1 MRAYPASDFLDV
13 MAGSKN
19 SNFQNK
25 NLKPL
30 NTRTKS
36 EQREIAKKGGK
47 KSGEVR
53 RAKKAMREILDYLLE
68 KEVTNGKGDKITT
81 KEAIAIALL
90 KKAAQGDVK
99 AFEVLRDTIGEK
111 PIEQH
116 NITQIE
122 PPRIIDDV

>member
-19 SNFQNK
+19 SKTRNK
-25 NLKPL
+25 NLK
-30 NTRTKS
+30 NI
-36 EQREIAKKGGK
+36 EQSHDEAVKNGKKGGI